1 MGMVSRHEWGIDFH
15 ITDLGERSM
24 SSAIRISAKNLG
36 ALALPNCC
44 LRCFWLRLRMQHRLP
59 FQVFP
64 GIFST
69 IDVFTKRVVHAHFDQ
84 HGKPPD
90 WLSDLGE
97 ISGYHEPP
105 HYSKF
110 NIVDEEYNIL
120 ITGTADG
127 IFDRA
132 DGTFLIIDYKTAR
145 FTDKQDALLPLYE
158 VQLNAYAMIGECC
171 GFSPVSGL
179 ALIYMEPMTDAAEH
193 RRQGRP
199 FGFEMGFRAHVLEV
213 DVDPSLVRPLL
224 ARTREIWESAVPPPG
239 RPGCKDC
246 RQVEELVSV
255 RCTEPRPHG
264 NSGDLLE

>member
-1 MGMVSRHEWGIDFH
+1 
-15 ITDLGERSM
+15 M

-59 FQVFP
+59 FQSFP
-64 GIFST
+64 GIFSS

-84 HGKPPD
+84 HGRAPD

-110 NIVDEEYNIL
+110 NTLDEEYNIL

-127 IFDRA
+127 IFDRT
-132 DGTFLIIDYKTAR
+132 DKSILIVDYKTAR
-145 FTDKQDALLPLYE
+145 FTGKQDSLFPLYE

-179 ALIYMEPMTDAAEH
+179 ALIYMEPMTDAGQD
-193 RRQGRP
+193 RRQCRA
-199 FGFEMGFRAHVLEV
+199 FGFEMGFNAHVLEV

-224 ARTREIWESAVPPPG
+224 AKTRKICESRVAPPS

-246 RQVEELVSV
+246 RQVEELVSI
-255 RCTEPRPHG
+255 RCAEPRSHG
-264 NSGDLLE
+264 NSDDLVE